1 MFALSAAAFLFY
13 ACDMPESS
21 SPASPG
27 APPPYKLTQDK
38 GGTNFT
44 LKIDEGVTIIKAGEY
59 AAVASIGS
67 GADKKILNT
76 KIIRQT
82 LGLKTD
88 GEVRTAI
95 TTIILPSTLETIED
109 YAFYGHTA
117 VKLVRIPKSV
127 QSIGASAFSQTGTAL
142 TLEFE
147 GDSQLGIFG
156 SEAFDIARIKKIRA
170 PRYTLTKNA
179 DNTTYTLAVAE
190 GVTTI
195 AKGEFAALDSAPSTS
210 RTPKIPLNTRLK
222 GVFLLNG
229 SSGRA
234 QVSITAIT
242 LPSTLVT
249 IEDYA
254 FYNHSYVKETLIIPK
269 QVQSIGA
276 SAFSQ
281 TGTALTLEF
290 EGDSQLGSI
299 FGSEAFD
306 IARIKTIQA
315 PRFTLTKNA
324 DNTTYTLAVAEG
336 VTTIAKGEFSALET
350 HTIEGKPITFNTRL
364 KGVFLLNGSN
374 GRAQVSITAITL
386 PSTLVTIEDY
396 AFYNHSYVK
405 GTLII
410 PKQVRSIGEYAFYYL
425 GTDGTV
431 QGPANLVFESG
442 SQLAAIKAFAFRES
456 HIGSKIPLPDQIETI
471 EKQAFSFLIGLQNT
485 SSFTIPEKVR
495 SIGNLAFAKFNHN
508 ITGTLTIRSQALA
521 KTAAHTPL
529 GNNLFIIP
537 GITTESNFD
546 TIKLYKQVY
555 CSYTE
560 TERNSI
566 FGTGAAY
573 TSLDSTE
580 TYTPASCSD

>member
-254 FYNHSYVKETLIIPK
+254 FYNHSYVK
-269 QVQSIGA
+269 
-276 SAFSQ
+276 
-281 TGTALTLEF
+281 
-290 EGDSQLGSI
+290 
-299 FGSEAFD
+299 
-306 IARIKTIQA
+306 
-315 PRFTLTKNA
+315 
-324 DNTTYTLAVAEG
+324 
-336 VTTIAKGEFSALET
+336 
-350 HTIEGKPITFNTRL
+350 
-364 KGVFLLNGSN
+364 
-374 GRAQVSITAITL
+374 
-386 PSTLVTIEDY
+386 
-396 AFYNHSYVK
+396 

-546 TIKLYKQVY
+546 TVKLYKQVY